1 MKIGFT
7 KHLQDS
13 EIPRSVLLLALGG
26 FIQSTGNALMWP
38 LNSLFMH
45 NVLGRSLTDAGILM
59 SGQALVMLLGQ
70 FISGFLAD
78 RFGAR
83 RMMLFGF
90 VSSVICLGLMGIFP
104 VWGVYAP
111 GLLGFGFANAFIFV
125 PLNALVNLLWPEGG
139 RRGFNL
145 LYVFNNAGVA
155 VGTALGGIVASYS
168 FRFVFLLNAFAFFVY
183 FILVLFGVPKQNITT
198 PSSSIQEKP
207 SGSKHPRQAL
217 THDFSF
223 AVLLSLCGGILMVW
237 AAYIQLTTVLPI
249 IMNQL
254 GFSLP
259 QYSILWTLN
268 GIFIVTLQPIIYWVI
283 HFWAHTF
290 TRQFYLACFLL
301 GISFMILLVQPS
313 YIFYLLA
320 VLVLTL
326 GEMLVLPAVPA
337 AAAQIAPEDKI
348 ATYQGI
354 AAGAASGGR
363 VLGPF
368 LGGLVFDH
376 WGGQMNWI
384 LALSFIGSAIF
395 AFFLYAQAEQ
405 RFRSRLN
412 TRIKV
417 TVSDFKD

>member
-1 MKIGFT
+1 MKNGLI
-7 KHLQDS
+7 KRLQHLG
-13 EIPRSVLLLALGG
+13 IPRSILLLALGG

-45 NVLGRSLTDAGILM
+45 NILGRSLTDAGTLM

-70 FISGFLAD
+70 FFSGFLAD
-78 RFGAR
+78 RLGAR

-90 VSSVICLGLMGIFP
+90 VSSVLCLGLMGIFP
-104 VWGVYAP
+104 VWKVYAP

-125 PLNALVNLLWPEGG
+125 PLNALVNLLCPEGG

-145 LYVFNNAGVA
+145 IYVFNNAGVA
-155 VGTALGGIVASYS
+155 IGTALGGIVANYS
-168 FRFVFLLNAFAFFVY
+168 FRFVFLFNALAFFTY
-183 FILVLFGVPKQNITT
+183 FILVLFGIPKKSISVTT
-198 PSSSIQEKP
+198 PSKTKKERFAR
-207 SGSKHPRQAL
+207 SKHPHELL
-217 THDFSF
+217 THDLCF
-223 AVLLSLCGGILMVW
+223 AVLLPLSGGILMVW

-249 IMNQL
+249 IMSQL

-268 GIFIVTLQPIIYWVI
+268 GIIIVTLQPLINWSI

-290 TRQFYLACFLL
+290 TRQFYLACLLIGSSFVIFL
-301 GISFMILLVQPS
+301 IQPP
-313 YIFYLLA
+313 YAFYLFA
-320 VLVLTL
+320 ILVLTL

-337 AAAQIAPEDKI
+337 AAAQIAPGDKV

-384 LALSFIGSAIF
+384 LALSFIGLAIF
-395 AFFLYAQAEQ
+395 AFSLYAQAEH
-405 RFRSRLN
+405 RFRLRLSE
-412 TRIKV
+412 V
-417 TVSDFKD
+417 AQ